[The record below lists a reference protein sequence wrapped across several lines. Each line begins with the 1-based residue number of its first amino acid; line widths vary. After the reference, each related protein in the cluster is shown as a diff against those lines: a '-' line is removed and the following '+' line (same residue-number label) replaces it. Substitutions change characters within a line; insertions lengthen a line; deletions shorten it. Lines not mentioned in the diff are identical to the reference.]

1 MLPSSSLQLYCR
13 ELATLRPSWVNT
25 LRLQCFHPP
34 DILRAPH
41 APPHAP
47 HTPPHAPLGQPQR
60 VCHPP
65 LLVHL
70 RYSPHSLCGCTAE
83 SLPPSA
89 PCAPHGSI
97 LPACSHS
104 PWSILPTWFSL
115 WLYCGE
121 PCSHHH

>member
-13 ELATLRPSWVNT
+13 ELATLCSSWVDT

-41 APPHAP
+41 TPPHAP
-47 HTPPHAPLGQPQR
+47 HAPPCAPLSQPQR

-65 LLVHL
+65 LLACL
-70 RYSPHSLCGCTAE
+70 RYSPHSLCGCTVE

-89 PCAPHGSI
+89 PRAPHGSI
-97 LPACSHS
+97 LPACS
-104 PWSILPTWFSL
+104 
-115 WLYCGE
+115 
-121 PCSHHH
+121 CSSDRNSV